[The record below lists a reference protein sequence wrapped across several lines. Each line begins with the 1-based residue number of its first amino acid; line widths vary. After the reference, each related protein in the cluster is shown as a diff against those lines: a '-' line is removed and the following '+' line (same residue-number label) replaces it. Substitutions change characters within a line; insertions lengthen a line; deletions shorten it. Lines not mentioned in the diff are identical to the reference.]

1 MNDIDFPTIEEQPT
15 AALVTEVLDDK
26 PTQQQPES
34 AGALMRRTM
43 LADLSAV
50 ELGIAKLRADHG
62 ATDYDITTPK
72 GLQLAKDRR
81 LAVREVRYQIP
92 HTVKARKAELKEA
105 GEALEAEAERIT
117 AELMAIE
124 KPHDDKIKAREQQL
138 ADEKAERDRIAAERA
153 AAQAKGIADIRAF
166 VARANAPDMT
176 AERLAGGI
184 KVLEEMT
191 FQTGAWLDPVALA
204 NAQCETLDSL
214 RTIHA
219 MLTEREAAAAR
230 VEAQRIENER
240 LAAELAA
247 QQRQLAEQQAEL
259 DRQAQEQRQRLERE
273 AAEAE
278 RQRREAAE
286 AEARQRAEDEAER
299 NRLAELEASRLPAP
313 PADSPIPRRV
323 LAEESTTATREGA
336 DASATDP
343 GPLAPGVEGIGVEG
357 KGETPS
363 PPPPAAEEPATLKL
377 GTICERLGFSLTEAF
392 IAGLGIERRG
402 SDKRAVLYRES
413 DWPAIKAA
421 LITKLQELA

>member
-1 MNDIDFPTIEEQPT
+1 MNDIDFPAIEEQPT
-15 AALVTEVLDDK
+15 AAAVTEVLDAK
-26 PTQQQPES
+26 PAQQQPES
-34 AGALMRRTM
+34 AVALMRRTT
-43 LADLSAV
+43 LAELSAV
-50 ELGIAKLRADHG
+50 ELGIAKLKADHG

-92 HTVKARKAELKEA
+92 HTVKARKAELKEV

-138 ADEKAERDRIAAERA
+138 ADEKAERERIAAERA
-153 AAQAKGIADIRAF
+153 AAQAACLADIRGY
-166 VARANAPDMT
+166 VTRANVPGMT
-176 AERLAGGI
+176 AARVDAGIALLASMSFPA
-184 KVLEEMT
+184 E
-191 FQTGAWLDPVALA
+191 QWLDPVALA
-204 NAQCETLDSL
+204 NAQCETLETM
-214 RTIHA
+214 RAVHA

-286 AEARQRAEDEAER
+286 AEARQRAEQETQARRER
-299 NRLAELEASRLPAP
+299 E
-313 PADSPIPRRV
+313 
-323 LAEESTTATREGA
+323 
-336 DASATDP
+336 
-343 GPLAPGVEGIGVEG
+343 
-357 KGETPS
+357 
-363 PPPPAAEEPATLKL
+363 AAEAD
-377 GTICERLGFSLTEAF
+377 RLR
-392 IAGLGIERRG
+392 IER
-402 SDKRAVLYRES
+402 ES
-413 DWPAIKAA
+413 QAQAA
-421 LITKLQELA
+421 DIL

>member
-1 MNDIDFPTIEEQPT
+1 MSELADFPTIEAVPMPVS
-15 AALVTEVLDDK
+15 VTEVLDAK
-26 PTQQQPES
+26 PAQQQPES
-34 AGALMRRTM
+34 AVALMRRTT
-43 LADLSAV
+43 LAELSAV
-50 ELGIAKLRADHG
+50 ELGIAKLKADHG

-72 GLQLAKDRR
+72 GMQLAKDHR

-92 HTVKARKAELKEA
+92 HTVKARKAELKEV

-138 ADEKAERDRIAAERA
+138 ADEKAERERIAAQRA
-153 AAQAKGIADIRAF
+153 AAQADCLAGIRGYLT
-166 VARANAPDMT
+166 RANAPDMT

-191 FQTGAWLDPVALA
+191 FQAGAWLDPVALA

-299 NRLAELEASRLPAP
+299 NRLAEVKAQQNFVASHADGPVIDVPAVPTVPTPEVSAAAPAEPVKPAITVDLDTTP
-313 PADSPIPRRV
+313 P
-323 LAEESTTATREGA
+323 
-336 DASATDP
+336 
-343 GPLAPGVEGIGVEG
+343 
-357 KGETPS
+357 

>member
-1 MNDIDFPTIEEQPT
+1 MNDIDFPAIEEQPT
-15 AALVTEVLDDK
+15 AAVVTEVLDAK
-26 PTQQQPES
+26 PAQQQPES
-34 AGALMRRTM
+34 AVALMRRTT
-43 LADLSAV
+43 LAELSAV
-50 ELGIAKLRADHG
+50 ELGIAKLKADHG

-72 GLQLAKDRR
+72 GLQLAKDHR

-92 HTVKARKAELKEA
+92 HTVKARKAELKEV

-204 NAQCETLDSL
+204 NAQCETLDTL

-219 MLTEREAAAAR
+219 MLTEREAAAVR

-247 QQRQLAEQQAEL
+247 QQRQLAEQQDEL

-299 NRLAELEASRLPAP
+299 NRLAELEARRLQE
-313 PADSPIPRRV
+313 V
-323 LAEESTTATREGA
+323 TTAAKSMA
-336 DASATDP
+336 DAIAQPAAPTPEVSA
-343 GPLAPGVEGIGVEG
+343 APAEPVKPAITVDLDT
-357 KGETPS
+357 TPP

-377 GTICERLGFSLTEAF
+377 GTICERLGFSLSEAF

>member
-1 MNDIDFPTIEEQPT
+1 MNDLADFPTIE
-15 AALVTEVLDDK
+15 AAPMPAHFTEVLDAK
-26 PTQQQPES
+26 PAQQQPET
-34 AGALMRRTM
+34 AVALMRRTT
-43 LADLSAV
+43 LAELSAV
-50 ELGIAKLRADHG
+50 ELGIAKLKADHG

-92 HTVKARKAELKEA
+92 HTVKARKAELKEV

-138 ADEKAERDRIAAERA
+138 ADEKAERERIAAERA
-153 AAQAKGIADIRAF
+153 AAQANGIAAIRAF

-176 AERLAGGI
+176 AERLASGI
-184 KVLEEMT
+184 KALGEMT
-191 FQTGAWLDPVALA
+191 FPADAWLDPVAAA
-204 NAQCETLDSL
+204 NAQCETLDTL

-230 VEAQRIENER
+230 LEAQRIENER

-247 QQRQLAEQQAEL
+247 QQRQLDEQQAEL

-278 RQRREAAE
+278 RQRRETAE

-299 NRLAELEASRLPAP
+299 NRLAELEARRLQE
-313 PADSPIPRRV
+313 V
-323 LAEESTTATREGA
+323 TTAAKSMA
-336 DASATDP
+336 DAIAQPAAPIALTPEVSAA
-343 GPLAPGVEGIGVEG
+343 APAEPVKPVITVDLDT
-357 KGETPS
+357 TPP

-402 SDKRAVLYRES
+402 TDKRAVLYRES